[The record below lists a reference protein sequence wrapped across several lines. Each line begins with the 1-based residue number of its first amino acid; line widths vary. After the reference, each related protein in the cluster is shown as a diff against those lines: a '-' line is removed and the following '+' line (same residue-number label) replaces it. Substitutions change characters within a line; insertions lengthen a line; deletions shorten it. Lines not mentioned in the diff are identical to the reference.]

1 MKTRHCGTS
10 VACAKVASRP
20 RSVVAMLLLLSVIV
34 SARGQVQD
42 TTAVSLG
49 TNIPRDPGFATIAVI
64 ARTYQ
69 DSVVLRWAP
78 STPHGWRIANR
89 LGYIVERRQA
99 GGQTTRL
106 TPEPKVPWPIERL
119 ADALDANPNNSY
131 LGLAVYALAGDTT
144 LMGLADSL
152 GIDTVGVNAEKNTTL
167 YGYALFSADNDPL
180 VAEALGLRYV
190 DRNVKAGER
199 YTYRV
204 SLSEK
209 RDYRI
214 DPGEVTVEV
223 KATGPSPAPA
233 NFTAQGLDGRIDLR
247 WEGLAERDYSGYYVY
262 RSDDGGKTFSKMNKT
277 PIVIVAPEVMT
288 VARVARFVDTT
299 IANYKVYRYQVRG
312 IDAFGELGSP
322 GEVEAFGRDLTPPPR
337 PTVKNPEQLGS
348 TRIRLSWE
356 MTESSPDLAGFA
368 ISRSAFIDS
377 NYHDLTKKPL
387 APTVRE
393 YTDEQATEAEPYYII
408 AALDTAGNESRSF
421 PIYGMLI
428 DTIPPSVPT
437 GLSGTIDRNGIVH
450 LQWRRGSERNL
461 LGYRVLRAN
470 APNHEFSQLTGEV
483 HTDTTFVDTVEVRTL
498 TRNVYYRVASVNRRY
513 IHSELSSI
521 LALRRPDVVPP
532 EAPVFTDVFP
542 TDSSVVLRWAPSTS
556 EDLKWHILYRR
567 LSGEQRW
574 IPIDTLSRNDR
585 SYADSAVQQNT
596 LYEYLIEAVDSTGLN
611 SPAVVPV
618 QARSFDTGVRPPV
631 ENLTARYDEKEKRI
645 ALRWSYRPRKQ
656 ESYFFIIYRAARGA
670 PLTKYRSV
678 ESAGMSFTDAD
689 LVGSGV
695 YRYAVQVVTENGS
708 ASRISDK
715 VQVTIPGK

>member
-1 MKTRHCGTS
+1 
-10 VACAKVASRP
+10 
-20 RSVVAMLLLLSVIV
+20 VVLLLLLLVMV
-34 SARGQVQD
+34 SAQGQGQD
-42 TTAVSLG
+42 TSSISLG
-49 TNIPRDPGFATIAVI
+49 TNIPRDPGFATIVVI

-78 STPHGWRIANR
+78 STPHAWRIANR

-99 GGQTTRL
+99 GGPTTRL
-106 TPEPKVPWPIERL
+106 TLEPKVPWPIERL
-119 ADALDANPNNSY
+119 ADALDANPDNSY

-152 GIDTVGVNAEKNTTL
+152 GTDTVGVNAEKNTTL

-180 VAEALGLRYV
+180 VAEALGLRFV
-190 DRNVKAGER
+190 DRNVKTGER

-223 KATGPSPAPA
+223 RASGPGPAPA
-233 NFTAQGLDGRIDLR
+233 NFAAQGLDGRIELR
-247 WEGLAERDYSGYYVY
+247 WESLSERDYSGYYVY
-262 RSDDGGKTFSKMNKT
+262 RSDDTGRTFSKMNKT
-277 PIVIVAPEVMT
+277 PIVIVAPEAVN
-288 VARVARFVDTT
+288 VPRVARFVDTT
-299 IANYKVYRYQVRG
+299 ITNYKVYKYQVRG
-312 IDAFGELGSP
+312 IDAFGELGQP

-337 PTVKNPEQLGS
+337 PSVKNPEQLGN

-356 MTESSPDLAGFA
+356 MTESSADLAGFA

-377 NYHDLTKKPL
+377 NYHHLTEKPL
-387 APTVRE
+387 PPTARE
-393 YTDEQATEAEPYYII
+393 YIDEHATEAEPYYVI
-408 AALDTAGNESRSF
+408 AALDTARNESLSF

-428 DTIPPSVPT
+428 DTIAPSIPT
-437 GLSGTIDRNGIVH
+437 GLTGTIDSDGIVH
-450 LQWRRGSERNL
+450 LQWHRGPEQNL

-470 APNHEFSQLTGEV
+470 APDHEFSQLKGEV
-483 HTDTTFVDTVEVRTL
+483 HPDTAFVDTVEVRTL
-498 TRNVYYRVASVNRRY
+498 TRNVYYRIASVNRRY
-513 IHSELSSI
+513 NHSEMSPI

-532 EAPVFTDVFP
+532 EAPVFTDVLP

-574 IPIDTLSRNDR
+574 IPIDTLSRTAR
-585 SYADSAVQQNT
+585 SYTDTGVQRNT

-611 SPAVVPV
+611 SPAAVPV
-618 QARSFDTGVRPPV
+618 QARPYDTGTRPPV
-631 ENLTARYDEKEKRI
+631 ENLTAQYNEKEKRI
-645 ALRWSYRPRKQ
+645 ALHWSYHPRKQ